1 MKEQKILIFNSESS
15 GFIEKEVNR
24 ELSNGWLL
32 TNVTAQHVS
41 TGGSGHLCGN
51 LVFIFE
57 REKS

>member
-1 MKEQKILIFNSESS
+1 MKEQKILVFNSESS
-15 GFIEKEVNR
+15 IIIEDRVTWV
-24 ELSNGWLL
+24 LSDGWLL

-41 TGGSGHLCGN
+41 TGGSGHLYGN

>member
-15 GFIEKEVNR
+15 GFIETEVNR
-24 ELSNGWLL
+24 VLSHGWLL

-41 TGGSGHLCGN
+41 TGGSGHLYGN